1 MSNATSL
8 QWIMPPTQAGFDPA
22 TSHTARFLASFPN
35 ITHLSYFSHFL
46 CPEVQVY
53 FMSFFQNLRK
63 CTFSLWG
70 TNGLMYF
77 FSGHGPQIN
86 LSQLEEIWIEECEP
100 AGAMDWL
107 LDNVL
112 HNAPYPIRI
121 RKLGW
126 EFRDPPFSSD
136 TFARLI
142 GMVRGTLEEL
152 CFRPPWTPDGLEDCE
167 APPFGFNVLPVLR
180 ILSFRILYLSYES
193 DRIMHWLNSIFAGF
207 PSCPCLQRL
216 EFAFYLA
223 KSENINT
230 VSAFDFLD
238 WKSLLEDRYPSL
250 KVLEFEMMMEDEEAF
265 DVAERKRVETIVRQ
279 STRMANSKKFVM
291 QWSRAR

>member
-1 MSNATSL
+1 MSKIWRAVTLQYLFLEASFLCKNDFVRWGLICASLPHVAQYVRNVVVDLGDAQRLLERASSVPTGFVGRTKVECDPQAVYIYTERLFPGLDCAFPNDSDFDVVLPIMSNATSL

-70 TNGLMYF
+70 TNGLVYF

-152 CFRPPWTPDGLEDCE
+152 CFRPPWTPDG
-167 APPFGFNVLPVLR
+167 
-180 ILSFRILYLSYES
+180 
-193 DRIMHWLNSIFAGF
+193 
-207 PSCPCLQRL
+207 
-216 EFAFYLA
+216 
-223 KSENINT
+223 
-230 VSAFDFLD
+230 
-238 WKSLLEDRYPSL
+238 
-250 KVLEFEMMMEDEEAF
+250 
-265 DVAERKRVETIVRQ
+265 
-279 STRMANSKKFVM
+279 
-291 QWSRAR
+291 